1 MKRIIFGTIS
11 IILIIGIIGI
21 FDSSSAL
28 AEDGWDDCPR
38 GETNCE
44 YPGICRSYVDTN
56 NDGICDRGQPAP
68 QEDIDGVLI
77 VSSEYT
83 PEMTV
88 PVIEQT
94 GDETIDVNGAT
105 ADDSKSPTDNEIAII
120 AGLNDSG
127 STGEITVDGN
137 SRLSY
142 YLGPIVLIIGIL
154 YGLSYLLSAKHI
166 IKVVVHRRIWNVVL
180 LVSTIISALLGIVL
194 ILGIDFSIDIPL
206 PFNSLFW
213 HVEAGVAMGLI
224 AVFHVMWHW
233 RYFQKMLK
241 LTSQKVN

>member
-11 IILIIGIIGI
+11 IILIIGIIVI
-21 FDSSSAL
+21 FASSSVL

-38 GETNCE
+38 GETDCE

-56 NDGICDRGQPAP
+56 DDGICDRSQPAP
-68 QEDIDGVLI
+68 QEDIDGALI

-83 PEMTV
+83 SEMTV
-88 PVIEQT
+88 QVIGET
-94 GDETIDVNGAT
+94 GDETIDDNGAT
-105 ADDSKSPTDNEIAII
+105 ADASESSTDNKIAII
-120 AGLNDSG
+120 VGLNDSEPTGGNTPDG
-127 STGEITVDGN
+127 S

-142 YLGPIVLIIGIL
+142 YLGPIVLIICIL
-154 YGLSYLLSAKHI
+154 YGLSYLLSTKHI

-180 LVSTIISALLGIVL
+180 LVSTIISALLGLVL

-241 LTSQKVN
+241 LAG

>member
-1 MKRIIFGTIS
+1 M
-11 IILIIGIIGI
+11 LIIGIIGI

-44 YPGICRSYVDTN
+44 YPGICRRYIDTN
-56 NDGICDRGQPAP
+56 NDGICDHGQPAP
-68 QEDIDGVLI
+68 QEDINGGLI

-83 PEMTV
+83 SKMTV
-88 PVIEQT
+88 PVIEKT
-94 GDETIDVNGAT
+94 GDKTVDDNGAT
-105 ADDSKSPTDNEIAII
+105 SDDSGSPTDNEIAII
-120 AGLNDSG
+120 PGLNDSEPTGGNTPEG
-127 STGEITVDGN
+127 S

-142 YLGPIVLIIGIL
+142 YLGPIVLIIGVL
-154 YGLSYLLSAKHI
+154 YGLSYLLSAEHI

-180 LVSTIISALLGIVL
+180 LVSTIISALLGVEL

-206 PFNSLFW
+206 PFDSLFW
-213 HVEAGVAMGLI
+213 HVEAGIAMGLI
-224 AVFHVMWHW
+224 AIFHVMWHW
-233 RYFQKMLK
+233 GYFQKMLK

>member
-28 AEDGWDDCPR
+28 AETGWDDCPR
-38 GETNCE
+38 GETDCE

-68 QEDIDGVLI
+68 QEDIDGDLI

-83 PEMTV
+83 SEMTV
-88 PVIEQT
+88 QVIGET
-94 GDETIDVNGAT
+94 GDETIDDNGAT
-105 ADDSKSPTDNEIAII
+105 ADASESSTDNEIAII
-120 AGLNDSG
+120 AGLNDSE
-127 STGEITVDGN
+127 STGDNTTDGS

-180 LVSTIISALLGIVL
+180 LVSTIISALLGLVL
-194 ILGIDFSIDIPL
+194 ILGIDFSIDISL

-213 HVEAGVAMGLI
+213 HVESGVAMGLI
-224 AVFHVMWHW
+224 AVFHIMWHL

-241 LTSQKVN
+241 FAS

>member
-28 AEDGWDDCPR
+28 AEDGWNDCPR
-38 GETNCE
+38 GETDCE

-56 NDGICDRGQPAP
+56 DDGICDHSQPAP
-68 QEDIDGVLI
+68 QEDKDGDLI

-83 PEMTV
+83 SKMTV
-88 PVIEQT
+88 QVTENT
-94 GDETIDVNGAT
+94 GYETIDDNGAT
-105 ADDSKSPTDNEIAII
+105 ADDSEFSTDNEIAII
-120 AGLNDSG
+120 PGLNDSEPTGGNAPDG
-127 STGEITVDGN
+127 S

-142 YLGPIVLIIGIL
+142 YLGPIILITGIL

-180 LVSTIISALLGIVL
+180 LVSTIISALLGLEL
-194 ILGIDFSIDIPL
+194 ILGIDFNLDISL

-213 HVEAGVAMGLI
+213 HVEAGVVMGLI

-233 RYFQKMLK
+233 CYFQKMLK
-241 LTSQKVN
+241 IASPKAN

>member
-28 AEDGWDDCPR
+28 AEDGWNDCPR
-38 GETNCE
+38 GETDCE

-56 NDGICDRGQPAP
+56 DDGICDHSQPAP
-68 QEDIDGVLI
+68 QEDKDGDLI

-83 PEMTV
+83 SKMTV
-88 PVIEQT
+88 QVTENT
-94 GDETIDVNGAT
+94 GYETIDDNGAT
-105 ADDSKSPTDNEIAII
+105 ADDSEFSTDNEIAII
-120 AGLNDSG
+120 PGLNDSDPTGGNAPDG
-127 STGEITVDGN
+127 S

-142 YLGPIVLIIGIL
+142 YLGPIILITGIL

-180 LVSTIISALLGIVL
+180 LVSTIISALLGLEL
-194 ILGIDFSIDIPL
+194 ILGIDFNLDISL

-213 HVEAGVAMGLI
+213 HVEAGVVMGLI

-241 LTSQKVN
+241 IASPKAN